1 MEKMNETKSEMT
13 LLSIYDEDLHRLAA
27 RVGKDRAMSTLVAR
41 QQARRYV
48 ALFLREKMERL
59 DIPLNGLQPQFI
71 YEFSVWLSADCKLR
85 GGTVWLACQQLKGV
99 VSRAH
104 QRGLIR
110 WNPFCG
116 FHIAKR
122 IRPREYLT
130 EEEIMQL
137 ITHRFKKKS
146 LAFARDIFVFACF
159 TGLAFIDIKELLWD
173 HIREINGA
181 KWIVSRRHKTKVP
194 FQMKLLP
201 IAQGIIQRN
210 GMTDQTYVFGNLQY
224 RTLCKQITKVMAEVG
239 FGKRVTLHCARHS
252 FAILAL
258 NKGMPIESV
267 SRILGHTKI
276 TTTQIYAKIT
286 MQKLEQDISA
296 FANKLVCFMN

>member
-1 MEKMNETKSEMT
+1 MEEMTDYKSKT
-13 LLSIYDEDLHRLAA
+13 LLSIYDEDLQRLAA
-27 RVGKDRAMSTLVAR
+27 RVGRDRAMSTLVAR

-48 ALFLREKMERL
+48 AVFLREKMRQQDIRL
-59 DIPLNGLQPQFI
+59 DGLQPQFI
-71 YEFSVWLSADCKLR
+71 YEFSIWLSAERKLR

-99 VSRAH
+99 VNRAH

-116 FHIAKR
+116 FRIAKR

-137 ITHRFKKKS
+137 ITHKFTKES

-159 TGLAFIDIKELLWD
+159 TGLAFIDIKELSWN
-173 HIREINGA
+173 HIRELNGA
-181 KWIVSRRHKTKVP
+181 KWIISTRHKTKVP

-201 IAQGIIQRN
+201 IAQDIIQRC
-210 GMTDQTYVFGNLQY
+210 GITGKDYVFGDLQY
-224 RTLCKQITKVMAEVG
+224 RTLCKQIAKVMAEMG
-239 FGKRVTLHCARHS
+239 YGKRITMHCARHS
-252 FAILAL
+252 FAVLTIS
-258 NKGMPIESV
+258 KGMPIESV
-267 SRILGHTKI
+267 SRILGHTNI

-286 MQKLEQDISA
+286 MQKLDQDISA
-296 FANKLVCFMN
+296 FVSKLSV